1 MVKYILTMFVFGTF
15 LMADNSQQY
24 TKPTPTFTISDDDN
38 DKVFARK
45 RKGKGQKG
53 RRRGGNGLR

>member
-1 MVKYILTMFVFGTF
+1 MIKYILTMFLFGTF

-24 TKPTPTFTISDDDN
+24 TKPTPTLTISDDDS
-38 DKVFARK
+38 DKVFRS

>member
-15 LMADNSQQY
+15 LMAGDSQQY
-24 TKPTPTFTISDDDN
+24 TKPTPTITINDDSE
-38 DKVFARK
+38 KTFAR
-45 RKGKGQKG
+45 RRGGKQNKG